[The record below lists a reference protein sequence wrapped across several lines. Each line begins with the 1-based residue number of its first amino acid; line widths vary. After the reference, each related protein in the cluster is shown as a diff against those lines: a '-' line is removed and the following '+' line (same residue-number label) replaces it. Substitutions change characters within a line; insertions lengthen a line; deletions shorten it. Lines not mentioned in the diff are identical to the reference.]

1 MPQGGNMP
9 SVCSSFVFVFFVKLT
24 PLECRS
30 KKEIAGFNAT
40 RMMKTALV
48 TGVDGFIELKNV

>member
-1 MPQGGNMP
+1 MP